1 MSKPV
6 VFLIR
11 WHYIIRMSGTKH
23 KKTDLIQKNML
34 QLFCKQC
41 NKKVEAIPL
50 DRPKADFIASCPHCG
65 SMLSPHRLLAPGT
78 MINGVFRIEREIGRG
93 GMGIVYLAKQ
103 LDLDRDVALKVLSD
117 EMASDKTFIDAF
129 FREAR
134 GAAAL
139 NHPNIVQAIDAGI
152 SDDIHYFVM
161 ELIEGENLEVYTA
174 QKGPLPTPLA
184 LKCAT
189 SIADALTYA
198 WDCKKLAHRDIKPEN
213 IIMKSNSEFKLA
225 DLGLVKDCKEG
236 AAAQDENL
244 MATPAYAPPEVIRGE
259 KDIPGFKSD
268 MYSFGA
274 TLYQL
279 FAGHAPFVHD
289 DPMVVCEMQQENQPP
304 PLIAVNSALP
314 PEISIL
320 VDKLMEKDPGKRPGS
335 WSAVLHSLN
344 EITYAW
350 HVTNQQATPP
360 PSPAENGSGKQK
372 ILIGAVI
379 LLTVCLLAE
388 LAIFFLLPNPQPQAE
403 KTTVTSVQ
411 KQTADPVPLQPKA
424 QPAAT
429 VENMVSTP
437 AQKPV
442 VYQTPQQAKDPLD
455 ELEDDPDE
463 LKRWKKEIKPI
474 LPEDPYTR
482 WEALKEYLE
491 DNLYAPKDARKMF
504 RDLEQK
510 EKVAHINKLKKSD
523 ELCKKKNAT
532 LKIAQELESDI
543 DAAPL
548 WAAEVFTLDDL
559 EAIRKRTEALKVKA
573 EKLNAIRRQQEE
585 QRRKQLEANKLEN
598 RIRQAEAEL
607 QKIRRMTLS
616 IDAEHFQNMVN
627 EYNQK
632 YADLP
637 DYEEYSSR
645 IALFEKIKKMAT
657 TSLYDLIH
665 QNQKHL
671 KGLIIFPTHYPT
683 YTFRSAENN
692 NLSFVEKKGSH
703 SIGKKLHATWLEE
716 NSRVALED
724 LFYQCTSQLQDF
736 NKDSLVTLFVIAQ
749 CNGFPVRQYLKRYS
763 WLPKRTREEVFML
776 LNEIHQMQK

>member
-1 MSKPV
+1 
-6 VFLIR
+6 
-11 WHYIIRMSGTKH
+11 
-23 KKTDLIQKNML
+23 
-34 QLFCKQC
+34 
-41 NKKVEAIPL
+41 
-50 DRPKADFIASCPHCG
+50 
-65 SMLSPHRLLAPGT
+65 
-78 MINGVFRIEREIGRG
+78 
-93 GMGIVYLAKQ
+93 
-103 LDLDRDVALKVLSD
+103 
-117 EMASDKTFIDAF
+117 
-129 FREAR
+129 
-134 GAAAL
+134 
-139 NHPNIVQAIDAGI
+139 
-152 SDDIHYFVM
+152 
-161 ELIEGENLEVYTA
+161 
-174 QKGPLPTPLA
+174 
-184 LKCAT
+184 
-189 SIADALTYA
+189 
-198 WDCKKLAHRDIKPEN
+198 
-213 IIMKSNSEFKLA
+213 
-225 DLGLVKDCKEG
+225 
-236 AAAQDENL
+236 

-335 WSAVLHSLN
+335 WSTVLHSLN

-350 HVTNQQATPP
+350 HVTNRN
-360 PSPAENGSGKQK
+360 NGEKTASVETGTGKQK
-372 ILIGAVI
+372 LLIGAVV
-379 LLTVCLLAE
+379 LLSVLFLAE
-388 LAIFFLLPNPQPQAE
+388 LAIFFLLPTPQPQAE

-411 KQTADPVPLQPKA
+411 KQTADPVPLQPTA

-429 VENMVSTP
+429 AKNMVSTP
-437 AQKPV
+437 VQKPV

-463 LKRWKKEIKPI
+463 LKRWKREIKPI

-510 EKVAHINKLKKSD
+510 EKVAHINKLKKFD

-559 EAIRKRTEALKVKA
+559 EAIRKRTEALKEKA

-616 IDAEHFQNMVN
+616 IDAENFQNMVN
-627 EYNQK
+627 EYNKK

-645 IALFEKIKKMAT
+645 IALFEAIKKMAT

>member
-1 MSKPV
+1 
-6 VFLIR
+6 
-11 WHYIIRMSGTKH
+11 
-23 KKTDLIQKNML
+23 ML

-50 DRPKADFIASCPHCG
+50 DRPKADYIASCPHCG

-78 MINGVFRIEREIGRG
+78 IINNIFRIEREIGRG

-129 FREAR
+129 FREAK

-152 SDDIHYFVM
+152 SGDIHYFVM

-174 QKGPLPTPLA
+174 QKGALPTPLA

-244 MATPAYAPPEVIRGE
+244 MATPAYAPPEIIRGE
-259 KDIPGFKSD
+259 KDVPGFKSD

-314 PEISIL
+314 PEISML

-335 WSAVLHSLN
+335 WSTVLHSLN
-344 EITYAW
+344 EITYVW
-350 HVTNQQATPP
+350 HMTNQQATPP

-388 LAIFFLLPNPQPQAE
+388 LVLFFLLPKSPVETTENNREQQ
-403 KTTVTSVQ
+403 KTTENNPKHSSDNTTTGS
-411 KQTADPVPLQPKA
+411 TALI
-424 QPAAT
+424 
-429 VENMVSTP
+429 STP
-437 AQKPV
+437 AQTPTPKPAPASKQDPK
-442 VYQTPQQAKDPLD
+442 QTVAKEPVDYTPASQPQKDPFED
-455 ELEDDPDE
+455 MEDDPDE

-504 RDLEQK
+504 RALEQK
-510 EKVAHINKLKKSD
+510 KDLRIKELKKMKKLCEEGKASLSTCRTLVKSFDSELSWAVEVFSPD
-523 ELCKKKNAT
+523 EMSAINQKCT
-532 LKIAQELESDI
+532 ELE
-543 DAAPL
+543 
-548 WAAEVFTLDDL
+548 E
-559 EAIRKRTEALKVKA
+559 KVKA
-573 EKLNAIRRQQEE
+573 ASIARQKKREIARKQEE
-585 QRRKQLEANKLEN
+585 ARQLQN
-598 RIRQAEAEL
+598 RIQEAKSEL
-607 QKIRRMTLS
+607 LKIRKETLS
-616 IDAEHFQNMVN
+616 AHAQDFQIMTSDFRN
-627 EYNQK
+627 K

-637 DYEEYSSR
+637 DFEDYSEQ
-645 IALFEKIKKMAT
+645 LEKLEKIRNMAKT
-657 TSLYDLIH
+657 PLFDLIRL
-665 QNQKHL
+665 NQKHL
-671 KGLIIFPTHYPT
+671 KGQIVFPTHYPT
-683 YTFRSAENN
+683 YTFRSAENETMFF
-692 NLSFVEKKGSH
+692 LEKKGTVST
-703 SIGKKLHATWLEE
+703 GQKLHATWLEE
-716 NSRVALED
+716 NLRVALED

>member
-1 MSKPV
+1 
-6 VFLIR
+6 
-11 WHYIIRMSGTKH
+11 
-23 KKTDLIQKNML
+23 
-34 QLFCKQC
+34 
-41 NKKVEAIPL
+41 
-50 DRPKADFIASCPHCG
+50 
-65 SMLSPHRLLAPGT
+65 
-78 MINGVFRIEREIGRG
+78 
-93 GMGIVYLAKQ
+93 
-103 LDLDRDVALKVLSD
+103 
-117 EMASDKTFIDAF
+117 
-129 FREAR
+129 
-134 GAAAL
+134 
-139 NHPNIVQAIDAGI
+139 
-152 SDDIHYFVM
+152 
-161 ELIEGENLEVYTA
+161 
-174 QKGPLPTPLA
+174 
-184 LKCAT
+184 
-189 SIADALTYA
+189 
-198 WDCKKLAHRDIKPEN
+198 
-213 IIMKSNSEFKLA
+213 
-225 DLGLVKDCKEG
+225 
-236 AAAQDENL
+236 
-244 MATPAYAPPEVIRGE
+244 
-259 KDIPGFKSD
+259 
-268 MYSFGA
+268 
-274 TLYQL
+274 
-279 FAGHAPFVHD
+279 
-289 DPMVVCEMQQENQPP
+289 
-304 PLIAVNSALP
+304 
-314 PEISIL
+314 
-320 VDKLMEKDPGKRPGS
+320 MEKDPGKRPGS
-335 WSAVLHSLN
+335 WSTVLHSLN

-350 HVTNQQATPP
+350 HVTNRNNSEKTASVET
-360 PSPAENGSGKQK
+360 GTGKQK
-372 ILIGAVI
+372 LLIGAAV
-379 LLTVCLLAE
+379 LLSVLFLAE
-388 LAIFFLLPNPQPQAE
+388 LAIFFLLPTPQPQAE

-411 KQTADPVPLQPKA
+411 KQTADPVPLQPTV
-424 QPAAT
+424 QPAETAK
-429 VENMVSTP
+429 NMVSTP
-437 AQKPV
+437 VQKPV
-442 VYQTPQQAKDPLD
+442 VYQTPQPAKDPLD

-559 EAIRKRTEALKVKA
+559 EAIRKRTEALKEKA
-573 EKLNAIRRQQEE
+573 EKLNAIRRQQAE

-616 IDAEHFQNMVN
+616 TDAEHFQNMVN
-627 EYNQK
+627 EYNKK

-671 KGLIIFPTHYPT
+671 KGFIIFPTHYPT

-692 NLSFVEKKGSH
+692 NLSFIEKKGSH

-724 LFYQCTSQLQDF
+724 LFYQCASQLQDF

-749 CNGFPVRQYLKRYS
+749 CTGFPVRQYLKRYS